1 MRLRP
6 LLLVS
11 AFFLLTGTAAAQSAS
26 SSSIGGVTL
35 SVTDGRTTI
44 SPGGSTIYI
53 VTASQSTQPTR
64 DVTIT
69 LEMPL
74 GTDLITADNG
84 GTVNGRTVRWG
95 NATLTQNTNRIFTV
109 QARALNS
116 LTNGTVLTAVADAG
130 GTQAT
135 DTTTVQ
141 SGAAGAK
148 SYALTFTD
156 NASTVRAG
164 TTLNYVLTIKN
175 NSASAQ
181 TDTVTVQGPS
191 SLTVQSGTPLP
202 TSVGTNGA
210 SWSNVAFNAGETK
223 TFTFNALI
231 SNDVRTNTIID
242 TKATVGATS
251 LADLTRVDNNAS
263 SSSHSSIRSS
273 SSSRRFS
280 SSSSVRAAG
289 NALFRL
295 TPNTAEVLPNGD
307 IVYTVFVQNVL
318 LLNIRDAVVS
328 AKFDP
333 AVASV
338 SNIGN
343 GTNAGNGEIRWA
355 LTPLA
360 PGQTWQTTFTLRAS
374 GALSGGSIVT
384 ASGRLTGTD
393 VNGSPLNERVAV
405 ATVSVITAGSLPDTG
420 AAFDT
425 LFLALSGVLALFL
438 GIAQKRS
445 LGL

>member
-1 MRLRP
+1 
-6 LLLVS
+6 
-11 AFFLLTGTAAAQSAS
+11 
-26 SSSIGGVTL
+26 
-35 SVTDGRTTI
+35 
-44 SPGGSTIYI
+44 
-53 VTASQSTQPTR
+53 
-64 DVTIT
+64 
-69 LEMPL
+69 
-74 GTDLITADNG
+74 
-84 GTVNGRTVRWG
+84 
-95 NATLTQNTNRIFTV
+95 
-109 QARALNS
+109 
-116 LTNGTVLTAVADAG
+116 
-130 GTQAT
+130 
-135 DTTTVQ
+135 
-141 SGAAGAK
+141 
-148 SYALTFTD
+148 
-156 NASTVRAG
+156 
-164 TTLNYVLTIKN
+164 
-175 NSASAQ
+175 
-181 TDTVTVQGPS
+181 
-191 SLTVQSGTPLP
+191 
-202 TSVGTNGA
+202 
-210 SWSNVAFNAGETK
+210 VAFNAGETK